1 MKKLEASLGRSE
13 QAPVVRNRFVELLR
27 QGKTGEEAVEE
38 LQSMTGDQKDT
49 QFGREFWMALAD
61 IMWNYGRLT
70 EQVKINALRAIDS
83 CRQVTMERRGP
94 NRQYLLQ
101 MEYLSRLEIK
111 LQTPQPEQKKVAT
124 YQLFVNDWEPGD
136 VLSYRLSGAAE
147 AYAGQLVFVHV
158 VRKQK
163 YFPGHIVPVV
173 RVFRLTAS
181 RNLELKELQAGGY
194 LPQYWS
200 PANYDRSL
208 DEVPPYQHTA
218 RMHDVLF
225 NTLLSAVNV
234 QEYQSFSKIG
244 VLPVRELPLDR
255 VDDANESTCRL
266 FEVETVSALRKWKNT
281 DVYTLLQHR

>member
-13 QAPVVRNRFVELLR
+13 QAAVVRNRFVELLR
-27 QGKTGEEAVEE
+27 QGKTGEEAVKE

-70 EQVKINALRAIDS
+70 EQVKTNALRAIDS
-83 CRQVTMERRGP
+83 CRQVTMERRGSD
-94 NRQYLLQ
+94 RQYLLQ
-101 MEYLSRLEIK
+101 MEYLSRLESK
-111 LQTPQPEQKKVAT
+111 LQAPQPEQKKVAT

-136 VLSYRLSGAAE
+136 VLAYRLSGAAE

-200 PANYDRSL
+200 PISIRPVCTTCCSTRCSVPSMRRNIRAFPKSACFRFWNCRSTGWTMPTN
-208 DEVPPYQHTA
+208 PPAACLRWRPCRRCGSGRIPMCIPCSSTA
-218 RMHDVLF
+218 D
-225 NTLLSAVNV
+225 S
-234 QEYQSFSKIG
+234 G
-244 VLPVRELPLDR
+244 G
-255 VDDANESTCRL
+255 
-266 FEVETVSALRKWKNT
+266 TVMERS
-281 DVYTLLQHR
+281 

>member
-1 MKKLEASLGRSE
+1 MKKLETSLGRSE
-13 QAPVVRNRFVELLR
+13 QAAVVRNRFVELLR

-83 CRQVTMERRGP
+83 CRQVTMERRGSD
-94 NRQYLLQ
+94 RQYLLQ
-101 MEYLSRLEIK
+101 MEYLSRLESK

-218 RMHDVLF
+218 VCTTCCSTRCSVPSMCRNIRAF
-225 NTLLSAVNV
+225 PKSACFRFWNC
-234 QEYQSFSKIG
+234 
-244 VLPVRELPLDR
+244 R
-255 VDDANESTCRL
+255 STGWTMPTNPPGRL

>member
-13 QAPVVRNRFVELLR
+13 QAAVVRNRFVELLR
-27 QGKTGEEAVEE
+27 QGKTGEEAVKE

-70 EQVKINALRAIDS
+70 EQVKTNALRAIDS
-83 CRQVTMERRGP
+83 CRQVTMERRGSD
-94 NRQYLLQ
+94 RQYLLQ
-101 MEYLSRLEIK
+101 MEYLSRLESK
-111 LQTPQPEQKKVAT
+111 LQAPQPEQKKVAT

-136 VLSYRLSGAAE
+136 VLAYRLSGAAE

-225 NTLLSAVNV
+225 NTLLSAVNA

-244 VLPVRELPLDR
+244 VLPVLELPLDR
-255 VDDANESTCRL
+255 VDDSNESTCRL

>member
-13 QAPVVRNRFVELLR
+13 QAAVVRTRFVELLR

-83 CRQVTMERRGP
+83 CRQVTMERRSP

-234 QEYQSFSKIG
+234 QEYRSFSKIG
-244 VLPVRELPLDR
+244 VLPVLELPLDR

>member
-13 QAPVVRNRFVELLR
+13 QAAVVRNRFVELLR

-147 AYAGQLVFVHV
+147 AYAVSWSSSMWC
-158 VRKQK
+158 
-163 YFPGHIVPVV
+163 
-173 RVFRLTAS
+173 AS
-181 RNLELKELQAGGY
+181 RNIFRAISCRWCGC
-194 LPQYWS
+194 
-200 PANYDRSL
+200 
-208 DEVPPYQHTA
+208 
-218 RMHDVLF
+218 
-225 NTLLSAVNV
+225 SA
-234 QEYQSFSKIG
+234 
-244 VLPVRELPLDR
+244 
-255 VDDANESTCRL
+255 
-266 FEVETVSALRKWKNT
+266 
-281 DVYTLLQHR
+281 